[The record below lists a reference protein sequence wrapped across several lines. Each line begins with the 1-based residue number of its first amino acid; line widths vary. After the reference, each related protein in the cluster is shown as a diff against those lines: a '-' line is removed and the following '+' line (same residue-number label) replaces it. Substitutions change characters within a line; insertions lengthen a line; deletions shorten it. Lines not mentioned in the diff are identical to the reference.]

1 MFREDREE
9 ELRRLEEELLA
20 QEEMESDEEEYDEE
34 EYDEECDEE
43 AEYEETAPMRQ
54 SGRSC
59 KVYNADR
66 TDVDL
71 DTYSEAV
78 FSGSRKP
85 VLPWIFG
92 ALTAVLILLLYLY
105 LKQRGYL

>member
-1 MFREDREE
+1 MFREEREE

-34 EYDEECDEE
+34 FDEE

-78 FSGSRKP
+78 FSGPRKP

-105 LKQRGYL
+105 LKQGGYL

>member
-9 ELRRLEEELLA
+9 ELRRLEKELLA
-20 QEEMESDEEEYDEE
+20 QEEEPAEEEF
-34 EYDEECDEE
+34 DEE

-78 FSGSRKP
+78 FSGPRRS

-92 ALTAVLILLLYLY
+92 ALTVVLILLLYLY
-105 LKQRGYL
+105 LKQGGYL